1 MAAIF
6 ERGTG
11 RITFKL
17 NAGADPNTGK
27 AMLKTVGMTVAGATN
42 ADACAA
48 VAAAVVPLL
57 IYPSTETQFA
67 ASDTL
72 GDDGN

>member
-11 RITFKL
+11 RLNFKL
-17 NAGADPNTGK
+17 NSGADPNTGK
-27 AMLKTVGMTVAGATN
+27 AVLKTVGMTVTGATN
-42 ADACAA
+42 ADTCAA

-57 IYPSTETQFA
+57 IHPSIETQFA
-67 ASDTL
+67 VSDTL